1 MRRDMLDIAVL
12 VERVEGARL
21 SEKATENAQS
31 SYNLNVSLSERDRS
45 SGELVLSFA
54 LELTSQ
60 PQVARIKVDGIA
72 TLKGNKE
79 EVQNE
84 ITAPDETNPPRI
96 LVTIYERVYGL
107 IYLVAG
113 NLKVPHPMPNL
124 VKKGS

>member
-1 MRRDMLDIAVL
+1 MLDIAVL

-45 SGELVLSFA
+45 SGELILSFV

>member
-1 MRRDMLDIAVL
+1 MLDIAVL

-84 ITAPDETNPPRI
+84 ITAPAETNPPRI